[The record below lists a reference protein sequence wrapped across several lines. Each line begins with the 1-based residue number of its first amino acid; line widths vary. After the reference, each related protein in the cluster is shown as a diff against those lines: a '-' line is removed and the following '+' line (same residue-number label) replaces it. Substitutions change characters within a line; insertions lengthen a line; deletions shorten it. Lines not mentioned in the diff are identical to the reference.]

1 MTVRDRIAMLLI
13 AALAACDQEP
23 VAAVLAD
30 ASDETMSQLRSALAS
45 ALGRSSVTLGVGDV
59 TAMPEVRVLPPA
71 VTPLEGNSTAMPIV
85 FDILLLN
92 GDCYLRRRGSSDLVA
107 LFDVACIPAAD

>member
-1 MTVRDRIAMLLI
+1 MTVRARIAMLLI

-30 ASDETMSQLRSALAS
+30 ASDETLIQLRSTLAS
-45 ALGRSSVTLGVGDV
+45 ALGRSSVTLGAGDL
-59 TAMPEVRVLPPA
+59 TAVPEVLVLPPA
-71 VTPLEGNSTAMPIV
+71 VTPLEGNSPAMPIV

-92 GDCYLRRRGSSDLVA
+92 GDCYVRRRGSQELVA
-107 LFDVACIPAAD
+107 LPEVACHPAPA